1 MLVSSYYMYLV
12 ISGGTTGA
20 TALQSY
26 SRTILASFRSV
37 RLIRTLATVMP
48 QYDRPIVK
56 TS

>member
-1 MLVSSYYMYLV
+1 MLVSSHYMYLV